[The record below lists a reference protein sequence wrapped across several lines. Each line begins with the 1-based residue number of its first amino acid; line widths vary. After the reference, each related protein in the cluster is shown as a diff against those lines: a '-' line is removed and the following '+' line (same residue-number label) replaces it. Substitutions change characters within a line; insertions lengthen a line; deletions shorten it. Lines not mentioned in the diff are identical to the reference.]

1 MTPRRPPE
9 RKRAGEIAVRNV
21 IHPLFALGNCS
32 KGKEAR
38 KRGVRVRVI

>member
-1 MTPRRPPE
+1 
-9 RKRAGEIAVRNV
+9 V
-21 IHPLFALGNCS
+21 IRPLFALGNCS